1 MTEEYPGEYASFWE
15 RFFAFIVDFL
25 ILLIL
30 AGLLLLMYVLLGTSL
45 AQADPDAQTV
55 GACSQIALLFLWPAF
70 CAAYFVIFWVRNGQ
84 TPGKMV
90 LGLKVVQADGAPL
103 APSKAFVRFLGYAT
117 VWLLFPMVAYDS
129 RKQSLHDKMAG
140 TYVVRVEE

>member
-1 MTEEYPGEYASFWE
+1 MTEESPGEYASFWE
-15 RFFAFIVDFL
+15 RFFAFVVDFL

-45 AQADPDAQTV
+45 SEADEKTQAM
-55 GACSQIALLFLWPAF
+55 GACSQVVLLFLWPVF
-70 CAAYFVIFWVRNGQ
+70 CAAYFVIFWVRKGQ

-90 LGLKVVQADGAPL
+90 VGLKVVQADGAPL
-103 APSKAFVRFLGYAT
+103 ALSKAFIRCLGYIT
-117 VWLLFPMVAYDS
+117 VWLLFPMIAFDS
-129 RKQSLHDKMAG
+129 QKQGLHDKMAN